1 MPKDISAFPITEH
14 LSQICDALK
23 ASDSRA
29 LVLTAETGAG
39 KSTILPLAL
48 LENFQ
53 GNLLMTEP
61 RRIAVLGVANR
72 VSDLLDEECGQT
84 VGYKIHLESKISS
97 KTRLEVM
104 TEAVLVKMLQENPEL
119 NGYNVVVLD
128 EAHERSVNFDLAIAF
143 LREAME
149 LRDDLYVIIMSATID
164 CKKLAA
170 FFGNETCGDAL
181 VINIPG
187 RTFPVDVFYDD
198 KSPMEKAIV
207 HELDKTDNG
216 NILAFLPGIS
226 DIRKTEQRLQEIL
239 PSEYKNKTEICIL
252 HSSVSLEQQKKVI
265 TPNAPNL
272 RRVILSSAIAE
283 TSLTVPGIVSVI
295 DSGLARISRINI
307 ATGMQNLVTEPE
319 SEFSAEQR
327 KGRAGR
333 VQKGRCIRLW
343 NEFDARQK
351 NLSPE
356 ILRCDLSSLVLECAD
371 RGITSLE
378 KICWLDS
385 PKAAQWTESV
395 KLLLQFHFL
404 ENKANNLSLTDKGRA
419 ALTLGLSPRLANL
432 ALEGYK
438 ANLKEQTN
446 ALLLKYSE
454 YEKSSPQ
461 IQKQFL
467 SDLERRLSKISFDK
481 IDTNLNNPKLLILSG
496 FPDRLAHRI
505 SKPGDLKTEYQF
517 AAGRKAVLADNDKHL
532 SPEWIAAPDVLA
544 GTTEAR
550 IFDFEEL
557 PENII
562 TKWLENKTET
572 NLNCKFENGKV
583 RKTEQTCYGQIVF
596 SVKNL
601 PAESSD
607 YAQAW
612 LGEIAEKGIGALP
625 SDKKLES
632 FLQRSKF
639 YFQQNNQMSEADF
652 ENYLI
657 EKAEEWLVPFGT
669 GTNLT
674 AQNIYEGLHWFLDG
688 AKIDKEVP
696 EIFVLPN
703 GVKAKV
709 KYEAVG
715 SSTIRPVIEIIIQRI
730 FGCKTTPQICGTKV
744 LLRLLSPASRP
755 LQITED
761 LENFWI
767 NTWPEICKEMK
778 GRYPKHNWD
787 PTIAP
792 KE

>member
-1 MPKDISAFPITEH
+1 MSKDISAFPITEH
-14 LSQICDALK
+14 LSQICDAIK

-39 KSTILPLAL
+39 KSTILPIAL
-48 LENFQ
+48 LQNFSEKI
-53 GNLLMTEP
+53 LMTEP

-72 VSDLLDEECGQT
+72 VSDLLDEECGQS
-84 VGYKIHLESKISS
+84 VGYKIHLESKSS
-97 KTRLEVM
+97 AKTRLEVM

-119 NGYNVVVLD
+119 EGYNVVVLD
-128 EAHERSVNFDLAIAF
+128 EAHERSVNFDLALAF

-164 CKKLAA
+164 CKKLSE
-170 FFGNETCGDAL
+170 FFGMNNIGDAP

-187 RTFPVDVFYDD
+187 RTFPVEVIYDD
-198 KSPMEKAIV
+198 KNPMEKVIV
-207 HELDKTDNG
+207 HELDKTEKG

-226 DIRKTEQRLQEIL
+226 DIRKTEQKLMEIL
-239 PSEYKNKTEICIL
+239 PSQYIEQTEICIL
-252 HSSVSLEQQKKVI
+252 HSSISLEQQKKI
-265 TPNAPNL
+265 LTPTAPNL

-283 TSLTVPGIVSVI
+283 TSLTVPDIVSVI
-295 DSGLARISRINI
+295 DSGFARVSKINI
-307 ATGMQNLVTEPE
+307 ATGMENLVTEPE

-351 NLSPE
+351 NPSPE

-385 PKAAQWTESV
+385 PKPAQWNESV

-404 ENKANNLSLTDKGRA
+404 ENKANSLSITEKGRA

-438 ANLKEQTN
+438 SGLKAQTN

-454 YEKSSPQ
+454 YDKSSPQ

-467 SDLERRLSKISFDK
+467 SDLERRLSKINFEKLDSS
-481 IDTNLNNPKLLILSG
+481 LNNPKLLILSG

-505 SKPGDLKTEYQF
+505 SKPGDIKTEYQF
-517 AAGRKAVLADNDKHL
+517 AVGRKAILSDNEKHI
-532 SPEWIAAPDVLA
+532 SPEWIAAPEVLA
-544 GTTEAR
+544 GASEAR

-557 PENII
+557 PAEII
-562 TKWLENKTET
+562 PEWLKNRTEIKQI
-572 NLNCKFENGKV
+572 CSFENGKI
-583 RKTEQTCYGQIVF
+583 RKTEQCCFGQIVL
-596 SVKNL
+596 SSKNL
-601 PAESSD
+601 PAQSSD

-612 LGEIAEKGIGALP
+612 IGEIKENGIEALP
-625 SDKKLES
+625 SDKKMEN
-632 FLQRSKF
+632 FIQRAKF
-639 YFQQNNQMSEADF
+639 YFQQNKNMSKEDF
-652 ENYLI
+652 EQYLA
-657 EKAEEWLVPFGT
+657 EKAEEWLTPFVT
-669 GTNLT
+669 GTNLSS
-674 AQNIYEGLHWFLDG
+674 QNVYDALHWFLDG
-688 AKIDKEVP
+688 QNIDKEVP
-696 EIFVLPN
+696 EILILPN
-703 GVKAKV
+703 GVKTKI
-709 KYEAVG
+709 KYETVG
-715 SSTIRPVIEIIIQRI
+715 SNDIRPVIEIIIQRI
-730 FGCKTTPQICGTKV
+730 FGCRITPEICGTKI

-767 NTWPEICKEMK
+767 NTWPDICKEMK
-778 GRYPKHNWD
+778 GRYSKHNWD
-787 PTIAP
+787 STIAP